1 MTESGLVRSL
11 VALVLTLLLAACS
24 STPPS
29 MFRET
34 QAPPAERTQAHL
46 QLAMAY
52 LQQGQTD
59 IALQE
64 IGSVLQTDP
73 AQATAWHL
81 QGMALQQQGQGEQAE
96 RSLRQALQL
105 APQDAGIQHNLA
117 VLLCERQQ
125 RAEADRLFASALT
138 LQPPAAQ
145 DLTLQARA
153 QCASSSPISL
163 SQEPQE

>member
-34 QAPPAERTQAHL
+34 QATPAERTQAHL

-64 IGSVLQTDP
+64 IGSVLQADP

-81 QGMALQQQGQGEQAE
+81 QGMAL
-96 RSLRQALQL
+96 
-105 APQDAGIQHNLA
+105 
-117 VLLCERQQ
+117 
-125 RAEADRLFASALT
+125 
-138 LQPPAAQ
+138 
-145 DLTLQARA
+145 
-153 QCASSSPISL
+153 
-163 SQEPQE
+163 